1 MYWEWKPYVP
11 VAKRRAQAAKFAKGL
26 AKKAGRAL
34 QPVQINGRAIART
47 FWGKAWCDNLES
59 YSDFDNR
66 LPRGRTYARNGSV
79 VDLDIKPGLVKAYVS
94 GSEVYEVKVEID
106 RLEAAAWKRI
116 KADCAASIDSL
127 LDLLAGRF
135 SDGVMQRLTRPADG
149 LFPQPKQIRMACS
162 CPDWAVLCKHVAAV
176 LYGIGA
182 RLDEQPQLLFLLR
195 NVDHNELVSQ
205 AVSAENLA
213 GALGG
218 AGEALAGADLGAMF
232 GIDLDSAVPAEASSA
247 EANSAQTRSA
257 KPRKPAAARKSRT
270 AKAAQPAGS
279 SRRAAAASKK
289 ATSAVRKSAAKKS
302 VSKNKQTVAASRTPR
317 KKQIA
322 G

>member
-11 VAKRRAQAAKFAKGL
+11 VAKRRAQAAKFAQGL
-26 AKKAGRAL
+26 AKKAGRPL
-34 QPVQINGRAIART
+34 EPVNITGRAIART

-59 YSDFDNR
+59 YSDFANR

-79 VDLDIKPGLVKAYVS
+79 VDLEIKPGCVKAFVS
-94 GSEVYEVKVEID
+94 GSEIYQVNVEID
-106 RLEAAAWKRI
+106 RVETAAWKRI
-116 KADCAASIDSL
+116 KAECSASIDSL

-135 SDGVMQRLTRPADG
+135 SDGVMQRLTHRADG
-149 LFPQPKQIRMACS
+149 LFPQPKQIRMSCS

-205 AVSAENLA
+205 AVSAENLS

-218 AGEALAGADLGAMF
+218 SGEALAGEDLGAMF
-232 GIDLDSAVPAEASSA
+232 GIDLDSTAPAQADSTAAS
-247 EANSAQTRSA
+247 SA
-257 KPRKPAAARKSRT
+257 KPRKRAAARAGRS
-270 AKAAQPAGS
+270 AKAAQPTGS
-279 SRRAAAASKK
+279 SRRTATASKK
-289 ATSAVRKSAAKKS
+289 KASAARKSSAKKS
-302 VSKNKQTVAASRTPR
+302 VPNKKQTVAAKRTSR
-317 KKQIA
+317 KKQVA

>member
-34 QPVQINGRAIART
+34 QPVQISGRAIART

-79 VDLDIKPGLVKAYVS
+79 VDLDITPGLVKAYVS
-94 GSEVYEVKVEID
+94 GSEVYDVKVEID

-135 SDGVMQRLTRPADG
+135 SDGVMRRLTRPADG

-218 AGEALAGADLGAMF
+218 AGESLAGADLGAMF
-232 GIDLDSAVPAEASSA
+232 GIDLDSAPAEASSA
-247 EANSAQTRSA
+247 EGNSAETRSA
-257 KPRKPAAARKSRT
+257 KPRKPAAASKSRT